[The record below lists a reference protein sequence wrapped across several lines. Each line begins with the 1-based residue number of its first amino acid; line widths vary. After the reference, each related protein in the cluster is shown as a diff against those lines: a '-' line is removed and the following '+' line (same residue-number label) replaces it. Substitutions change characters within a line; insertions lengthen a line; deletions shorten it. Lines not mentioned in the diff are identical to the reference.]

1 MEGAGPTGPAPFV
14 VSNSMCAGGAHSTG
28 GSAYMSDVAEST
40 PAAPDA
46 AEGAASPDERL
57 AYRGVFQRLF
67 IRPEIGAMMGVL
79 GLWVFFWAVSVPFG
93 TAGGTAQLVDFASS
107 PLGIMAVAVSMLM
120 VGGEFDLSA
129 GAMTGAMGILV
140 ILLSLEVGER
150 GGAGLNLWIAIPLS
164 LAFALGV
171 GYWNGFLVERTKLPS
186 FIITLGT
193 FFILIGAKL
202 GFSKLIVDQ
211 VQVGD
216 IRNASGY
223 DFWRAIFASEWQRND
238 HQWGQRDRVFLVL
251 IVAVMALAILA
262 TAEMQFARRRAGRS
276 ASGLPVF
283 AIGAV
288 AAIVGIAALHRT
300 DSVGGNVLGAGLIA
314 AGVVIGLVGF
324 GRWRFEPIADRGSL
338 AMPAPVVKWLG
349 IGVAGFVASILVAA
363 AMDAADDS
371 NLFFPFTHQGL
382 RATLFLLFVG
392 TGITAMFIA
401 LAAARRVSVM
411 TRSVV
416 LGLLTVLLVVMA
428 FFVRS
433 ESASVKFRAEGFSVM
448 LGVALLAL
456 TWLVLGLLFTER
468 STVDA
473 DADRFGARLFAI
485 AGVLTVVAFVIRL
498 LFTLPAEIEAGINP
512 GKFSV
517 RSVWFIGF
525 TVLCVFVL
533 GKTRFGSWTFAVGG
547 NKEAARQVG
556 VPAARTKTQL
566 FMITAGAAWLVGMLL
581 AFRLNTIQANTG
593 NGEEFEYIIAAV
605 VGGTLLTG
613 GYGTALGGALGAVI
627 IAQATLGIP
636 NARWNSDWRF
646 LFLGVTLLLAVLAN
660 RSIRTKAE
668 TMRR

>member
-1 MEGAGPTGPAPFV
+1 MTDTSDRPTTAAPPA
-14 VSNSMCAGGAHSTG
+14 A
-28 GSAYMSDVAEST
+28 DVAAVHDEESLV
-40 PAAPDA
+40 
-46 AEGAASPDERL
+46 DERL

-67 IRPEIGAMMGVL
+67 IRPEIGAMIGVV

-93 TAGGTAQLVDFASS
+93 TAGGTASLVDFAST

-140 ILLSLEVGER
+140 ILLSLEAGTR

-164 LAFALGV
+164 LGIALAI

-223 DFWRAIFASEWQRND
+223 DFWRPVFASEWRRND
-238 HQWGQRDRVFLVL
+238 HQWGQRDTVFLVL
-251 IVAVMALAILA
+251 ILLAIALVVLA
-262 TAEMQFARRRAGRS
+262 TAEMQFARRRAG
-276 ASGLPVF
+276 ASPLGLPLF
-283 AIGAV
+283 
-288 AAIVGIAALHRT
+288 
-300 DSVGGNVLGAGLIA
+300 GAGLAGVVAGVVVLHQTDGTSGNYLGAAIIA
-314 AGVVIGLVGF
+314 AGTIVGLVGF
-324 GRWRFEPIADRGSL
+324 GLWRFAALGERGPIA
-338 AMPAPVVKWLG
+338 LG
-349 IGVAGFVASILVAA
+349 GEVGLFLGLGLAGFAAAIVVAA
-363 AMDAADDS
+363 VMDPYDAS

-382 RATLFLLFVG
+382 RATLFLVFIAAG
-392 TGITAMFIA
+392 ATAMFLA
-401 LAAARRVSVM
+401 LARARRVGAA

-416 LGLLTVLLVVMA
+416 VGAFAATLVVMA
-428 FFVRS
+428 FFVQSQS
-433 ESASVKFRAEGFSVM
+433 ESTKFRAEAFSVILAVAM
-448 LGVALLAL
+448 LVTA
-456 TWLVLGLLFTER
+456 WLVLGLLFAER
-468 STVDA
+468 DRVHHH
-473 DADRFGARLFAI
+473 ADRIGARFLIA
-485 AGVLTVVAFVIRL
+485 AGVLGTAAFLVRL
-498 LFTLPAEIEAGINP
+498 LFTTPDEIEAGINP
-512 GKFSV
+512 ATFSI
-517 RSVWFIGF
+517 RTLWFAGF
-525 TVLCVFVL
+525 TTVCVFVL

-566 FMITAGAAWLVGMLL
+566 FMLVSGAAWLVGMLL

-613 GYGTALGGALGAVI
+613 GYGTALGGALGAII
-627 IAQATLGIP
+627 IAEATLGIP
-636 NARWNSDWRF
+636 YARWNSDWRF

-660 RSIRTKAE
+660 RAIRTRAE
-668 TMRR
+668 AMRR

>member
-1 MEGAGPTGPAPFV
+1 
-14 VSNSMCAGGAHSTG
+14 
-28 GSAYMSDVAEST
+28 MSDVAEST
-40 PAAPDA
+40 LAVPDEGGTAA
-46 AEGAASPDERL
+46 DERL

-67 IRPEIGAMMGVL
+67 IRPEIGAMIGVV

-93 TAGGTAQLVDFASS
+93 TAGGTSQLIDFASS

-140 ILLSLEVGER
+140 VLLSLEVGER
-150 GGAGLNLWIAIPLS
+150 GGAGLNLWLAIPLS
-164 LAFALGV
+164 FLFALAV

-216 IRNASGY
+216 IRNAAGY
-223 DFWRAIFASEWQRND
+223 DFWRAIFASEWQRNQ

-251 IVAVMALAILA
+251 VVIVFALVMLAV
-262 TAEMQFARRRAGRS
+262 AEMQYASRRSGVAAGQLAGFA
-276 ASGLPVF
+276 V
-283 AIGAV
+283 GAV
-288 AAIVGIAALHRT
+288 GVVVGIAVLHRT
-300 DSVGGNVLGAGLIA
+300 DSVAGNVVGCAVIAVGVIVGLVGYGRARFEPLADRGSLTLTTDVVRWAG
-314 AGVVIGLVGF
+314 IGLVGF
-324 GRWRFEPIADRGSL
+324 
-338 AMPAPVVKWLG
+338 
-349 IGVAGFVASILVAA
+349 VAAIVVAA
-363 AMDAADDS
+363 AMDASDDS

-382 RATLFLLFVG
+382 RATLFLVLIAVG
-392 TGITAMFIA
+392 LTAMFIA
-401 LAAARRVSVM
+401 LAHARRVSVI
-411 TRSVV
+411 TRAAL
-416 LGLLTVLLVVMA
+416 LGLLAVLLVAMA
-428 FFVRS
+428 FFIRS
-433 ESASVKFRAEGFSVM
+433 ESESVKFRAEGFGVL
-448 LGVALLAL
+448 LGLALLAAA
-456 TWLVLGLLFTER
+456 WVVLGLLFSER
-468 STVDA
+468 ARLDPA
-473 DADRFGARLFAI
+473 ADRFGTRMLAA
-485 AGVLTVVAFVIRL
+485 AGLLAVVAFLIRL
-498 LFTLPAEIEAGINP
+498 LFTLPEEIEAGINP
-512 GKFSV
+512 AKFSV
-517 RSVWFIGF
+517 RSLWFIGF
-525 TVLCVFVL
+525 TAVAVFVL
-533 GKTRFGSWTFAVGG
+533 GQTRFGSWTFAVGG

-566 FMITAGAAWLVGMLL
+566 FMVVSGAAWLVGMLL

-613 GYGTALGGALGAVI
+613 GYGTALGGALGAII
-627 IAQATLGIP
+627 IAEATLGIP

-668 TMRR
+668 SLRR